1 MPTENILTARSRL
14 QTMIAEIQL
23 ETAETQHLTGI
34 SRITPEIVSALREI
48 PRDAF
53 VGPELKYLAYANRP
67 LPVGFGQTV
76 SQPFIVALM
85 TQLLAPKPDH
95 CILEIGT
102 GSGYQAAILSRLVRR
117 VISLEII
124 PELALAAQ
132 RRLRSLGIN
141 NVEIHHSDGYTGW
154 PDNAPYDGIIFTAC
168 ARDVPPQLIGQ
179 LAPEGIL
186 VIPTGEP
193 YGSQELQL
201 IENTDGNG
209 SRSRSILPVVFV
221 PFSRATG

>member
-1 MPTENILTARSRL
+1 MPPENIMTARSRL

-23 ETAETQHLTGI
+23 ETEETHRLTGI
-34 SRITPEIVSALREI
+34 SRIAPEIVCALREI
-48 PRDAF
+48 PREAF

-124 PELALAAQ
+124 PELALGAEQ
-132 RRLRSLGIN
+132 RLRSLGIN

-154 PDNAPYDGIIFTAC
+154 PDNAPYEGIIVTAC
-168 ARDVPPQLIGQ
+168 ARDVPPQLVAQ
-179 LAPEGIL
+179 LAPAGKL

-193 YGSQELQL
+193 YGSQDLQL
-201 IENTDGNG
+201 IEKTDGNG

-221 PFSRATG
+221 PFRRGS